1 MTTSR
6 TRLALAFASGCA
18 TAVFAGWLGAELR
31 AQSPASAAAGLLH
44 ACASADGVL
53 HATPAGAACPA
64 GQQSLLFQKAVPP
77 PPDGQ
82 PNPPSKDTTAD
93 RIKSLE
99 QRVAALERDAATG
112 VTHRVAA
119 PFEVVDKGGHVV
131 LSVGE
136 DHHVRLY
143 NVAGADVVRLEADP
157 TGGEILA
164 RSGTGIAAIIGASST
179 DAGLKVVEG
188 GGAVVRTDLGRSPET
203 GNYRLLFFGAD
214 GKHRVAGI
222 GESGLAAGLAFVSD
236 TNGRIRAQMV
246 ASALGG
252 EISASN
258 KDRPV
263 ATLTEGKTGGGLL
276 EIGNSGGDRMVVAGV
291 QPGGFGAVQA
301 GPASFMQAAGL
312 GLPGS
317 YIAGRAAK

>member
-1 MTTSR
+1 MTTAA
-6 TRLALAFASGCA
+6 TRLGIAFAAGCA
-18 TAVFAGWLGAELR
+18 TAACVGWLGASLR
-31 AQSPASAAAGLLH
+31 AQGRVDPAAGLLH

-53 HATPAGAACPA
+53 HTTPVSAACPP
-64 GQQSLLFQKAVPP
+64 GQQSLLLQKAVQP

-119 PFEVVDKGGHVV
+119 PFEVVDKEGHTV
-131 LSVGE
+131 LLVGD
-136 DHHVRLY
+136 DHTVRLY
-143 NVAGADVVRLEADP
+143 NVAGVDVVRLSAG
-157 TGGEILA
+157 TQGGI
-164 RSGTGIAAIIGASST
+164 IAARNGEGIGALIG
-179 DAGLKVVEG
+179 AGKTEAGFSVVEA
-188 GGAVVRTDLGRSPET
+188 GGAVVRTDLGRSPDG
-203 GNYRLLFFGAD
+203 GNYRLLFYSPD

-222 GESGLAAGLAFVSD
+222 GEDNHGAGLVTVLDQS
-236 TNGRIRAQMV
+236 GVLRASIV
-246 ASALGG
+246 ASAEGG
-252 EISASN
+252 AISAHN

-263 ATLTEGKTGGGLL
+263 ASLTEGKTGGGLL
-276 EIGNSGGDRMVVAGV
+276 EIGNSGGERMVVAGV

-317 YIAGRAAK
+317 YIAGKAK

>member
-6 TRLALAFASGCA
+6 SRLVLAFASGCA
-18 TAVFAGWLGAELR
+18 TAAFAAWLGAELR
-31 AQSPASAAAGLLH
+31 AQAAADPAAGLLH

-53 HATPAGAACPA
+53 HSAPVRAACPP

-112 VTHRVAA
+112 MTHRVAA
-119 PFEVVDKGGHVV
+119 PFEVVDKDGRRVI
-131 LSVGE
+131 LVGD
-136 DHHVRLY
+136 DHTVRLY
-143 NVAGADVVRLEADP
+143 DLKGVDVVRLEANV
-157 TGGEILA
+157 TGGELVA
-164 RSGTGIAAIIGASST
+164 RNGTGTGVIVGASST

-188 GGAVVRTDLGRSPET
+188 GGAVVRTDLGRSAET

-214 GKHRVAGI
+214 GQHRVAGI
-222 GESGLAAGLAFVSD
+222 GESGLAAGLAFVSE

-246 ASALGG
+246 ASASGG
-252 EISASN
+252 EISVSN

-263 ATLTEGKTGGGLL
+263 ASLTEGKTGGGLL
-276 EIGNSGGDRMVVAGV
+276 EIGNSGGERMVVAGV

-317 YIAGRAAK
+317 YIAGKAK